1 MVDTSR
7 ALVVVF
13 RIAGRVGVVIPCQG
27 RVAGSAE
34 VLRARPGELRDP
46 VGRNDVAR
54 ERNAGVR
61 VLGDLGHGGK
71 VTAELGGR
79 RHVGVP
85 DRASAD
91 APALVVE
98 EEERFVVNDR
108 PAHAGAELVLAQRR
122 LRASEVV
129 RVSRIQ
135 FLVAQK
141 LKRCPVPL
149 IRSRLRYNHHLPAG
163 ALAEFG
169 SVRVALHIELAYGV
183 HAEQHP
189 ARSSRL
195 HVVLRRAGKLHAVQ
209 QKKILLR
216 PVSGNSEIVSRG
228 GIRYPCSAGFHP
240 GEIHDAGIQRQQQ
253 IVTSPVQRE
262 VLYLLFAHQ
271 AGNISR
277 RRAYHGSILSN
288 RDLGL
293 HRAHF

>member
-1 MVDTSR
+1 MVGTRGPKFLLNRLQWAAKD
-7 ALVVVF
+7 F
-13 RIAGRVGVVIPCQG
+13 RDSAKVRRAGRRRGPQIQQW
-27 RVAGSAE
+27 
-34 VLRARPGELRDP
+34 LNARHGCCPRSSI
-46 VGRNDVAR
+46 RNKR
-54 ERNAGVR
+54 
-61 VLGDLGHGGK
+61 
-71 VTAELGGR
+71 GR
-79 RHVGVP
+79 RLVQ
-85 DRASAD
+85 
-91 APALVVE
+91 ALSKS
-98 EEERFVVNDR
+98 FVVSEQKGLIFLDR
-108 PAHAGAELVLAQRR
+108 PAQGSTKLVPPKRWCIPLVEEIRC
-122 LRASEVV
+122 
-129 RVSRIQ
+129 IQ
-135 FLVAQK
+135 HVVAQK